1 MNNLTIELTGNEAR
15 LIFYAIKNRK
25 SKVAENVREKLIRA
39 SEKNFM
45 KRQHKELAAKDRTAG
60 PPSDKKAMR
69 VASSPQFV

>member
-69 VASSPQFV
+69 VAPSPQFV

>member
-45 KRQHKELAAKDRTAG
+45 KRQHKELAAKDRAAG
-60 PPSDKKAMR
+60 PPSDKKALR
-69 VASSPQFV
+69 VPASPQFV

>member
-39 SEKNFM
+39 SEKNFWVF
-45 KRQHKELAAKDRTAG
+45 G
-60 PPSDKKAMR
+60 ISG
-69 VASSPQFV
+69 

>member
-39 SEKNFM
+39 SEKSFM
-45 KRQHKELAAKDRTAG
+45 KRQHKELATKDRAAG
-60 PPSDKKAMR
+60 PPSDKKSMR
-69 VASSPQFV
+69 VPASPQFV

>member
-39 SEKNFM
+39 SEKNFL
-45 KRQHKELAAKDRTAG
+45 KRQHAELNRKGNGQKGD
-60 PPSDKKAMR
+60 PD
-69 VASSPQFV
+69 